1 MLSKRIIL
9 LALLLS
15 IALVSLTAFKTM
27 VSDPGLVKEVA
38 RPLVIAQ
45 MLETRGEETT
55 QSELATKQQK
65 SAVGAEQATPESKKK
80 SPPVKKFEPTEKIEA
95 DNAVDFPVDI

>member
-1 MLSKRIIL
+1 MLSKRIMV

-27 VSDPGLVKEVA
+27 VRDHGLVKEVA
-38 RPLVIAQ
+38 PPLAIAQ
-45 MLETRGEETT
+45 MLETRGDETT
-55 QSELATKQQK
+55 QSELTTKQQK
-65 SAVGAEQATPESKKK
+65 SAAEAEQATPESKKK
-80 SPPVKKFEPTEKIEA
+80 SPPVKEFEPTEKIEA